1 MSDLDV
7 CVSIK
12 NSSIDILSI
21 ITALIVLSNE
31 ATVYNSLDLNLI
43 QPTVST
49 TVFYWKSI
57 HCVTDYCTQ
66 SGVTFPITA
75 VTVTPILL
83 DCCRTDTAQSHRYN
97 LVDSSKKW
105 YTYHKQGPVIR
116 SIELL
121 KA

>member
-49 TVFYWKSI
+49 TVFY
-57 HCVTDYCTQ
+57 
-66 SGVTFPITA
+66 
-75 VTVTPILL
+75 
-83 DCCRTDTAQSHRYN
+83 
-97 LVDSSKKW
+97 
-105 YTYHKQGPVIR
+105 
-116 SIELL
+116 
-121 KA
+121 